1 MSRTDDW
8 ANDYHWDRLQ
18 EDQMRRAD
26 ELERLAERL
35 VEMLNHELAGLPPAE
50 SDLVKSCMRD
60 LGW

>member
-35 VEMLNHELAGLPPAE
+35 VEMLNHELADLLPAE